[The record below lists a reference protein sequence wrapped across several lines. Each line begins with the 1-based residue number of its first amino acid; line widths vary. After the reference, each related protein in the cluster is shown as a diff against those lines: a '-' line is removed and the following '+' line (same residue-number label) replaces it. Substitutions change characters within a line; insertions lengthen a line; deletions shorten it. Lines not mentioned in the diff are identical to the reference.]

1 MQKHQWTQTVIGSC
15 LALFVTASW
24 GQPSPA
30 QLQMQQQQQ
39 INNMLGEVQTQDT
52 LRRQGVINQ
61 QQNAARQQAWQA
73 KENAIQAQIERYRS
87 TPYYG
92 SLAVNMRD
100 KGTIY
105 WSGGGIVSDASSIQ
119 KALALCGHADCKIL
133 KTFSNACAAITY
145 PTDRHEM
152 FVVVD
157 RNPNHAGAR
166 AAVMCAQKYGENNC
180 RISSSEE
187 KNSYA
192 YCSGYD
198 YGAYNQR

>member
-1 MQKHQWTQTVIGSC
+1 MKLSIYTTIGISVFSTLSSAQDLNNPSYGPNLQQRMMMDRQEQNDHSTENMQIQ
-15 LALFVTASW
+15 
-24 GQPSPA
+24 
-30 QLQMQQQQQ
+30 
-39 INNMLGEVQTQDT
+39 
-52 LRRQGVINQ
+52 RQ
-61 QQNAARQQAWQA
+61 RQQAWQA
-73 KENAIQAQIERYRS
+73 KENAIQAQIDRYRS

-157 RNPNHAGAR
+157 RTPQQAIQR
-166 AAVMCAQKYGENNC
+166 AASACASRYGVDGC
-180 RISSSEE
+180 RISAY
-187 KNSYA
+187 KKANSYA

>member
-1 MQKHQWTQTVIGSC
+1 MKGHISMKLSIYTTIGISVFSTLSSAQDLNNPSYGPNLQQRMMMDRQEQNYQSTENMQIQ
-15 LALFVTASW
+15 
-24 GQPSPA
+24 
-30 QLQMQQQQQ
+30 
-39 INNMLGEVQTQDT
+39 
-52 LRRQGVINQ
+52 RQ
-61 QQNAARQQAWQA
+61 RQQAWQA

-105 WSGGGIVSDASSIQ
+105 WSGGGIVSDESSIQ

>member
-1 MQKHQWTQTVIGSC
+1 MKLSIYTTIGISVFSTLASAQDLNNPSYGPNLQQRMMMDRQEQNYQSTENMQI
-15 LALFVTASW
+15 
-24 GQPSPA
+24 
-30 QLQMQQQQQ
+30 QQQ
-39 INNMLGEVQTQDT
+39 
-52 LRRQGVINQ
+52 
-61 QQNAARQQAWQA
+61 RQQAWQA

-157 RNPNHAGAR
+157 RTPQQAIQR
-166 AAVMCAQKYGENNC
+166 AASACASRYGVDGC
-180 RISSSEE
+180 RISAY
-187 KNSYA
+187 KKANSYA

>member
-1 MQKHQWTQTVIGSC
+1 M
-15 LALFVTASW
+15 
-24 GQPSPA
+24 GQA
-30 QLQMQQQQQ
+30 
-39 INNMLGEVQTQDT
+39 
-52 LRRQGVINQ
+52 INQ
-61 QQNAARQQAWQA
+61 NIMRGKEAASDYERQNKQQAWQA

-157 RNPNHAGAR
+157 RNPNQAGTR
-166 AAVMCAQKYGENNC
+166 AAVMCAKKYGENNC

>member
-1 MQKHQWTQTVIGSC
+1 MQKHHWTQTVIGSC

-24 GQPSPA
+24 GQQLSPA
-30 QLQMQQQQQ
+30 DMGYADQMERQRAIQ
-39 INNMLGEVQTQDT
+39 VQN
-52 LRRQGVINQ
+52 INQ
-61 QQNAARQQAWQA
+61 QQNAARNAARQQAWQA

-105 WSGGGIVSDASSIQ
+105 WSGGGIVSDESSIQ

-157 RNPNHAGAR
+157 RNPNHAGTR
-166 AAVMCAQKYGENNC
+166 AAVMCAKKYGENNC

>member
-1 MQKHQWTQTVIGSC
+1 MKLSIYTTIGISVFSTLSSAQDLNNPSYGPNLQQRMMMDRQEQNDHSTENMQIQ
-15 LALFVTASW
+15 
-24 GQPSPA
+24 
-30 QLQMQQQQQ
+30 
-39 INNMLGEVQTQDT
+39 
-52 LRRQGVINQ
+52 RQ
-61 QQNAARQQAWQA
+61 RQQAWQA

-157 RNPNHAGAR
+157 RNPNHAGTR
-166 AAVMCAQKYGENNC
+166 AAVMCAKKYGENNC

-187 KNSYA
+187 KNSYV

>member
-1 MQKHQWTQTVIGSC
+1 MLKNQYIHIKNSIKIT
-15 LALFVTASW
+15 ALLLLIFSNHVNAQYGNPW
-24 GQPSPA
+24 MGQA
-30 QLQMQQQQQ
+30 
-39 INNMLGEVQTQDT
+39 
-52 LRRQGVINQ
+52 INQ
-61 QQNAARQQAWQA
+61 NIMRGKEAASDYERQNKQQAWQA

-92 SLAVNMRD
+92 SLAVNMHD

-157 RNPNHAGAR
+157 RTPQQAIQR
-166 AAVMCAQKYGENNC
+166 AASACASRYGVDGC
-180 RISSSEE
+180 RISAY
-187 KNSYA
+187 KKANSYA

>member
-1 MQKHQWTQTVIGSC
+1 MGY
-15 LALFVTASW
+15 AD
-24 GQPSPA
+24 
-30 QLQMQQQQQ
+30 QMERQRAIQ
-39 INNMLGEVQTQDT
+39 VQN
-52 LRRQGVINQ
+52 INQ
-61 QQNAARQQAWQA
+61 QQNAARNAARQQAWQA

-92 SLAVNMRD
+92 SLAVNMHD

-105 WSGGGIVSDASSIQ
+105 WSGGGIVSDESSIQ

>member
-24 GQPSPA
+24 GQQLSPA
-30 QLQMQQQQQ
+30 DMGYADQMERQRAIQ
-39 INNMLGEVQTQDT
+39 VQN
-52 LRRQGVINQ
+52 INQ
-61 QQNAARQQAWQA
+61 QQNAARNAARQQAWQA

-105 WSGGGIVSDASSIQ
+105 WSGGGIVSDESSIQ

-157 RNPNHAGAR
+157 RNPQQAIQR
-166 AAVMCAQKYGENNC
+166 AASACASRYGVDGC
-180 RISSSEE
+180 RISAY
-187 KNSYA
+187 KKANSYA

>member
-24 GQPSPA
+24 GQQLSPA
-30 QLQMQQQQQ
+30 DMGYADQMERQRAIQ
-39 INNMLGEVQTQDT
+39 VQN
-52 LRRQGVINQ
+52 INQ
-61 QQNAARQQAWQA
+61 QQNAARNAARQQAWQA
-73 KENAIQAQIERYRS
+73 KENAIQAQIERYRA

-157 RNPNHAGAR
+157 RNPQQAIQR
-166 AAVMCAQKYGENNC
+166 AASACASRYGVDGC
-180 RISSSEE
+180 RISAY
-187 KNSYA
+187 KKANSYA

>member
-24 GQPSPA
+24 GQQLSPA
-30 QLQMQQQQQ
+30 DMGYADQMERQRAIQ
-39 INNMLGEVQTQDT
+39 VQN
-52 LRRQGVINQ
+52 INQ
-61 QQNAARQQAWQA
+61 QQNAARNAARQQAWQA

-105 WSGGGIVSDASSIQ
+105 WSGGGIVSDESSIQ

>member
-1 MQKHQWTQTVIGSC
+1 MKLSIYTTIGISVFSTLASAQDLNNPSYGPNLQQRMMMDRQEQNYQSTENMQIQ
-15 LALFVTASW
+15 
-24 GQPSPA
+24 
-30 QLQMQQQQQ
+30 
-39 INNMLGEVQTQDT
+39 
-52 LRRQGVINQ
+52 RQ
-61 QQNAARQQAWQA
+61 RQQAWQA

-92 SLAVNMRD
+92 SLAVNMHD

>member
-1 MQKHQWTQTVIGSC
+1 MQKHPWTHIEIATSI
-15 LALFVTASW
+15 TAIILINFPTHANAQYGNPW
-24 GQPSPA
+24 MGQA
-30 QLQMQQQQQ
+30 
-39 INNMLGEVQTQDT
+39 
-52 LRRQGVINQ
+52 INQ
-61 QQNAARQQAWQA
+61 NIMRGKEAASEYERQNKQQAWQA

-92 SLAVNMRD
+92 SLAVNMHD

-157 RNPNHAGAR
+157 RNPNQAGTR

>member
-1 MQKHQWTQTVIGSC
+1 MQKHPWIQTVIGSC
-15 LALFVTASW
+15 LAFFVTASW

-61 QQNAARQQAWQA
+61 QQNAARLQAWQA

-92 SLAVNMRD
+92 SLAVNPKNFD
-100 KGTIY
+100 IY
-105 WSGGGIVSDASSIQ
+105 VVTGKISEQSSAN
-119 KALALCGHADCKIL
+119 KALELCGDSKCKIL
-133 KTFSNACAAITY
+133 KTFANSCAAVTY
-145 PTDRHEM
+145 PIDSHEF

-157 RNPNHAGAR
+157 RSPQKAVSR
-166 AAVMCAQKYGENNC
+166 AATACASKYGVDGC
-180 RISSSEE
+180 TISRHEGGYP
-187 KNSYA
+187 YA
-192 YCSGYD
+192 ACSGYE
-198 YGAYNQR
+198 YGAYTKK

>member
-24 GQPSPA
+24 GQQLSPA
-30 QLQMQQQQQ
+30 DMGYADQMERQRAIQ
-39 INNMLGEVQTQDT
+39 VQN
-52 LRRQGVINQ
+52 INQ
-61 QQNAARQQAWQA
+61 QQNAARNAARQQAWQA

-157 RNPNHAGAR
+157 RTPQQAIQR
-166 AAVMCAQKYGENNC
+166 AASACASRYGVDGC
-180 RISSSEE
+180 RISAY
-187 KNSYA
+187 KKANSYA

>member
-24 GQPSPA
+24 GQQLSPA
-30 QLQMQQQQQ
+30 DMGYADQMERQRAIQ
-39 INNMLGEVQTQDT
+39 VQN
-52 LRRQGVINQ
+52 INQ
-61 QQNAARQQAWQA
+61 QQNAARNAARQQAWQA

-157 RNPNHAGAR
+157 RNPQQAIQR
-166 AAVMCAQKYGENNC
+166 AASACASRYGVDGC
-180 RISSSEE
+180 RISAY
-187 KNSYA
+187 KKANSYA

>member
-1 MQKHQWTQTVIGSC
+1 MQKHPWTHIEIATSI
-15 LALFVTASW
+15 TAIILINFPTHANAQYGNPW
-24 GQPSPA
+24 MGQA
-30 QLQMQQQQQ
+30 
-39 INNMLGEVQTQDT
+39 
-52 LRRQGVINQ
+52 INQ
-61 QQNAARQQAWQA
+61 NIMRGKEAASDYERQNKQQAWQA

-105 WSGGGIVSDASSIQ
+105 WSGGGIVSDESSIQ

>member
-1 MQKHQWTQTVIGSC
+1 MKLSIYTTIGISVFSTLSSAQDLNNPSYGPNLQQRMMMDRQEQNYQSTENMQIQ
-15 LALFVTASW
+15 
-24 GQPSPA
+24 
-30 QLQMQQQQQ
+30 
-39 INNMLGEVQTQDT
+39 
-52 LRRQGVINQ
+52 RQ
-61 QQNAARQQAWQA
+61 RQQAWQA

-92 SLAVNMRD
+92 SLAVNMHD

-157 RNPNHAGAR
+157 RNPNQAGTR